1 LRRAALAAWTL
12 CACGHAAPAPPAHAT
27 LVTPP
32 RAAPVNASAEA
43 GAGAPVA
50 PVFLGEVALESPLG
64 AALPARLADQRPLAL
79 TLHASQAMSS
89 WGEIGKRTKPKT
101 STSDAFAF
109 VYDGYPVAHDPATA
123 AERKATFVI
132 DYDEPSVKTLHD
144 RIAQKDKSPSIDA
157 ITAFVAQ
164 FIDKKDLDRGFDVA
178 SVVATRHE
186 GDCTEHA
193 VLLAALA
200 RSFGYPARV
209 VLGFALVD
217 FEGHAFAMGHAWVE
231 TFRDGAWRLADAALP
246 AEVHARYLPLT
257 LLQDESAAFER
268 AWMSTLDLL
277 TLKNVV
283 VE

>member
-1 LRRAALAAWTL
+1 MRRATLAAL
-12 CACGHAAPAPPAHAT
+12 LVCACGHAAPPPAHAT

-32 RAAPVNASAEA
+32 RAVAPNADTD
-43 GAGAPVA
+43 AGAPAQVA
-50 PVFLGEVALESPLG
+50 SVFLGEVRLESPLG

-89 WGEIGKRTKPKT
+89 WGEIGRRAKPKT
-101 STSDAFAF
+101 SSPDAFSF
-109 VYDGYPVAHDPATA
+109 VYDGYPAAHDPVTATD
-123 AERKATFVI
+123 RKATFVI
-132 DYDEPSVKTLHD
+132 DYDEPSVRTLHD
-144 RIAQKDKSPSIDA
+144 RIAQKESAPSIDA

-178 SVVATRHE
+178 SIVATRHE

-217 FEGHAFAMGHAWVE
+217 FEGRAFAMGHAWVE

-246 AEVHARYLPLT
+246 PEVHARYLPLS

-268 AWMSTLDLL
+268 AWMNTLDLL
-277 TLKNVV
+277 ALKNVV